1 MSDDTGLPLDPRSP
15 LGKARSMLEA
25 IRNYAQWAEGAETLA
40 QAAQRLSLIAQ
51 MADAEI
57 KEIDGKPGYIRRF
70 DNSRFCGWKNGP
82 PAGEASGPVVGSHVT
97 R

>member
-40 QAAQRLSLIAQ
+40 QAAQRLS
-51 MADAEI
+51 
-57 KEIDGKPGYIRRF
+57 R
-70 DNSRFCGWKNGP
+70 
-82 PAGEASGPVVGSHVT
+82 
-97 R
+97 

>member
-25 IRNYAQWAEGAETLA
+25 IRNYASGPKVPETLA
-40 QAAQRLSLIAQ
+40 QAARRSSLIAQ

-57 KEIDGKPGYIRRF
+57 KEDRR
-70 DNSRFCGWKNGP
+70 
-82 PAGEASGPVVGSHVT
+82 
-97 R
+97 